1 MSQKTAR
8 RGVMLICAA
17 LCGALT
23 ASLNCWSVFQKPL
36 MAAYGW
42 SPQEVSFAY
51 TLVIALIG
59 VSGPIGGWLQRRWSA
74 SMIMT
79 IAGVGFGL
87 GWFLTGFASSIPVL
101 YVTFG
106 ILVGVCDGVAYNLSL
121 AVCTRWYPDKRG
133 FANGIAL
140 AIMAIYPLFT
150 APIANMLIEQ
160 FNVSLCFNIVGIFCI
175 VCFIILARVL
185 KLPAADYKPE
195 GWEPPVEVVESKVK
209 SYTSPEML
217 KTPFFWVMLLFF
229 GMVGCTG
236 VTMLST
242 VSLIGQTQAG
252 MDAGMGALMV
262 GIFGIAN
269 AIGRV
274 GLGAI
279 SDRFG
284 RFQTMFAAVAVTAVI
299 HLFLYSSANTPMVFI
314 IESCVLGICFGG
326 IMAIMPSLNAD
337 AFGPGNM
344 GQNYGFMFIGYTLA
358 SFIGPQVAANALA
371 TTGSYSS
378 AFPILGVLCIVG
390 IVLLAIALFFFKR
403 MKAKEQASA

>member
-1 MSQKTAR
+1 MSEKTQR
-8 RGVMLICAA
+8 RGVILICAA

-36 MAAYGW
+36 MEAYGW
-42 SPQEVSFAY
+42 SPQEGSFAY

-59 VSGPIGGWLQRRWSA
+59 VSGPIGGWLQRRFSA
-74 SMIMT
+74 SLIMT

-106 ILVGVCDGVAYNLSL
+106 LLVGVCDGIAYNLSL

-133 FANGIAL
+133 FANGVAL

-150 APIANMLIEQ
+150 APVANMLIEQ
-160 FNVSLCFNIVGIFCI
+160 FNVGLCFNIVGVFCI
-175 VCFIILARVL
+175 VCFIILSRVL

-195 GWEPPVEVVESKVK
+195 GWEPPVEVQKANVK
-209 SYTSPEML
+209 NYTSGEML
-217 KTPFFWVMLLFF
+217 KTPFFWVLLLFF
-229 GMVGCTG
+229 GMVACTG

-269 AIGRV
+269 ACGRL

-284 RFQTMFAAVAVTAVI
+284 RFQTMLAAVAVTGCI
-299 HLFLYSSANTPMVFI
+299 HLFLFSSATTPIVFI
-314 IESCVLGICFGG
+314 VEACILGICFGG
-326 IMAIMPSLNAD
+326 IMAIMPSLCGD
-337 AFGPGNM
+337 AYGPGNM

-358 SFIGPQVAANALA
+358 SFIGPQVSANALA

-378 AFPILGVLCIVG
+378 AFPILGMLCIVG
-390 IVLLAIALFFFKR
+390 IILLLFAWFLFKK
-403 MKAKEQASA
+403 MKAKEQA

>member
-74 SMIMT
+74 STIMT

-106 ILVGVCDGVAYNLSL
+106 ILVGVCDGIAYNLSL

-195 GWEPPVEVVESKVK
+195 GWEPPVEVVDTKVK

-236 VTMLST
+236 VTMLSA

-284 RFQTMFAAVAVTAVI
+284 RFQTMFGAVAVTAVI

-314 IESCVLGICFGG
+314 AESCVLGICFGG

-403 MKAKEQASA
+403 MKAKEQAA